1 MRRCV
6 MKLRNRQ
13 KTDLNSVFKNEMTLG
28 WLKIELT
35 FAYQGEEYFIAGVIS
50 RQPNLK

>member
-1 MRRCV
+1 MWKCV

-28 WLKIELT
+28 WLKNELT
-35 FAYQGEEYFIAGVIS
+35 FAYQGEE
-50 RQPNLK
+50 